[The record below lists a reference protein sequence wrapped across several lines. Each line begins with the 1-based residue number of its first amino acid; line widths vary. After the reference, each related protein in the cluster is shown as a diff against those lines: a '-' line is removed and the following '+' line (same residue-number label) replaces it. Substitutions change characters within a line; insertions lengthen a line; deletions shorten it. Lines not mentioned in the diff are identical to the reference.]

1 MKREE
6 RERIANYCNYSQG
19 NCAGGWLS
27 FIPYKNADKPACLPV
42 IRTEIRWRRK
52 WEGKGGSVCCYVVMM
67 IHLNEYQRLRWRF
80 NKGIFSRVIGAA
92 ELCEV
97 PSSIL
102 AALSR
107 KFKISLTLLP
117 AAYCF

>member
-1 MKREE
+1 MMQHKPHTHTHTHTFVCIVYLCVHGNSHQLLLSIGGSITRERMCKRARVEE

-52 WEGKGGSVCCYVVMM
+52 QERGRGIRLLLCCDDDSP
-67 IHLNEYQRLRWRF
+67 E
-80 NKGIFSRVIGAA
+80 
-92 ELCEV
+92 
-97 PSSIL
+97 
-102 AALSR
+102 
-107 KFKISLTLLP
+107 
-117 AAYCF
+117 